1 MARSIASCR
10 EASAY
15 CGSSEFPTPVSK
27 RRCAHPCGMAGSSD
41 ESEQKALA
49 DQTRRDLGDRPGD
62 LALAQM
68 ALWTVWRN
76 RRAHGGSLL
85 KAYIDVG
92 GVSGAL
98 AQEAERVRTAKLS
111 DDERAL
117 LPTMLVRRETG
128 GVLR

>member
-1 MARSIASCR
+1 LRLKRISDAGLE
-10 EASAY
+10 EAVRA
-15 CGSSEFPTPVSK
+15 PL
-27 RRCAHPCGMAGSSD
+27 RMAGFSD

-98 AQEAERVRTAKLS
+98 A
-111 DDERAL
+111 
-117 LPTMLVRRETG
+117 
-128 GVLR
+128 